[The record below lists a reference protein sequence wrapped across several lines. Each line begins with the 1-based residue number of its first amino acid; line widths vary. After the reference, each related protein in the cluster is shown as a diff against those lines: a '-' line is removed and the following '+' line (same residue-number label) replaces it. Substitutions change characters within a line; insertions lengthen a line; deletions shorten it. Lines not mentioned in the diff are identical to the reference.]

1 MISTDPAWN
10 MVPTKHTL
18 LTSRLS
24 QLQDIW
30 LQPLCPSCN
39 RLADVACV
47 VLAMKLGK
55 HRVLKDILPRLKCS
69 VCGAA
74 PSLVKAADQPIPP
87 AHLIGAGTWV
97 VPVLP

>member
-1 MISTDPAWN
+1 
-10 MVPTKHTL
+10 
-18 LTSRLS
+18 
-24 QLQDIW
+24 
-30 LQPLCPSCN
+30 
-39 RLADVACV
+39 
-47 VLAMKLGK
+47 MKLGK

-69 VCGAA
+69 VCGAS